1 MNDPRSFG
9 SWLRRERERRNITI
23 RAIADRTKIGAA
35 LLEAL
40 ERGDVSRWPAGIYRR
55 AFIKGYAD
63 AVGLD
68 TELVL
73 ANFERL
79 FPAPDAAPAPQ
90 EPAAAPARVEQGT
103 GQQGEMRLQLA
114 DMGPRVNRAALR
126 DLSIQLAI
134 VVAMALVGF
143 VAVGWLGFWAA
154 AAVAAVVQHVHVML
168 REIRRAPA
176 TPARAGQ
183 AQAPRPL
190 APVVNFSDEPARL
203 TSRRARAR
211 RMAATLSAVAI
222 PAASFRRR
230 RAARS

>member
-1 MNDPRSFG
+1 MTDPRSFG
-9 SWLRRERERRNITI
+9 SWLRRERERREITI
-23 RAIADRTKIGAA
+23 RAIADRTKIGAG
-35 LLEAL
+35 LLESL

-68 TELVL
+68 TDLIL

-79 FPAPDAAPAPQ
+79 FPAADATVSGPVKEPASAPAPA
-90 EPAAAPARVEQGT
+90 EP
-103 GQQGEMRLQLA
+103 GELRLELA
-114 DMGPRVNRAALR
+114 DMGPRFNSAALT
-126 DLSIQLAI
+126 DLSTYLA
-134 VVAMALVGF
+134 VVAVMAGAGF
-143 VAVGWLGFWAA
+143 LAVGWIGFWTA
-154 AAVAAVVQHVHVML
+154 AAVAAIVQHVHAAL
-168 REIRRAPA
+168 RELRRVPA
-176 TPARAGQ
+176 LPARADQ
-183 AQAPRPL
+183 AHAPRPL

-203 TSRRARAR
+203 TTSRRARAR

>member
-1 MNDPRSFG
+1 MTDPRSFG
-9 SWLRRERERRNITI
+9 SWLRRERERREITI
-23 RAIADRTKIGAA
+23 RAIADRTKIGAG

-55 AFIKGYAD
+55 AFIKAYAD

-68 TELVL
+68 HDLIL

-79 FPAPDAAPAPQ
+79 FPVADAAPAPAK
-90 EPAAAPARVEQGT
+90 EPPAAPAAVQT
-103 GQQGEMRLQLA
+103 GEMRLQLA
-114 DMGPRVNRAALR
+114 DMGPRINSAALKE
-126 DLSIQLAI
+126 LSIHLGIVAVIALAGY
-134 VVAMALVGF
+134 L
-143 VAVGWLGFWAA
+143 AVGWIGFWAA
-154 AAVAAVVQHVHVML
+154 AAVAGIVQHVHAAV

-176 TPARAGQ
+176 APARADQ
-183 AQAPRPL
+183 AHAPRPL

-203 TSRRARAR
+203 KTSRRARAR